1 MEVIISGSMES
12 ALGSAH
18 GNKTRSVVDPCGVLC
33 ASSDGGCVVSKNVGG
48 QCTGL
53 MRDESSR
60 IVHTETSRP
69 GLTSI
74 SADDARAIVSVQNE
88 SCKDICDRIEE
99 CTASYCKQNNHCHGL
114 FWSDLAKR
122 EACFYTID
130 KPCNTKVPVLCD
142 YEQSISLSTTTIP
155 VTTDRDY
162 TDESITAE
170 STPANETESPSG
182 TFEVS
187 SVPED
192 SPISPESA
200 TANLTPYVTGE
211 YSPQD
216 DSDTSATVN
225 TVSQNVEDTSN
236 VSARSVSDIAAEE
249 KSPIRASQ
257 NQTQPSKSFE
267 ALGTSTFTY
276 TFIIGTLVT
285 MIK

>member
-12 ALGSAH
+12 ALVSAH
-18 GNKTRSVVDPCGVLC
+18 GNKTRSVVDPCSVLC
-33 ASSDGGCVVSKNVGG
+33 ASSDGSCAVSKNVGG

-53 MRDESSR
+53 MRDESSS

-99 CTASYCKQNNHCHGL
+99 CTASYCKLNNHCHGL

-142 YEQSISLSTTTIP
+142 YEQSISISTTTTP
-155 VTTDRDY
+155 VTADREY
-162 TDESITAE
+162 TDESTTAE
-170 STPANETESPSG
+170 STPTNEAEIVSVTG
-182 TFEVS
+182 EVS
-187 SVPED
+187 SVPGD
-192 SPISPESA
+192 SPTTPESA
-200 TANLTPYVTGE
+200 STNATPYVTGE
-211 YSPQD
+211 YSPED
-216 DSDTSATVN
+216 KSDTPETVN
-225 TVSQNVEDTSN
+225 TVSQDVEDTSN
-236 VSARSVSDIAAEE
+236 VSTRSVADIAAEE
-249 KSPIRASQ
+249 KSPIRANQ

-267 ALGTSTFTY
+267 ALGTSTYTY
-276 TFIIGTLVT
+276 TFIIGTLAT